1 MTENYYLIEYVQ
13 QSPPIIQLAWILSV
27 VFSVFIIPLI
37 LYLKYLRGHL
47 RKNEKVVA
55 KYQSEYEQALVTFLY
70 SGNGNEEISPE
81 QQLIIEK
88 LKKCILE
95 PFKRK
100 IVIATLLK
108 LKNEISGDL
117 AQSIEKLYIQTGL
130 INYTLP
136 KLQSKKWY
144 TLAKGIRE
152 LRQFQVKEAHD
163 QVANHINHPKREV
176 RKEMQLYMV
185 NLFYFEGLD
194 FLNVLQTPLSEWDQI
209 QLLEVLQR
217 FDNQK
222 ISNINSWLNSSNDSV
237 VAFVLKLAKIYNQFE
252 QKETLIS
259 LLDHNNKEIVIEV
272 ISVLCHLEVFEA
284 KDVLKNTFEQR
295 SEEEQIAIFKLLEN
309 LYEINDE
316 PFLLDYIYHENF
328 EIKVSALKILKAI
341 NSYKFNFLKS
351 SSPVPEFLQIT
362 NFIENN

>member
-1 MTENYYLIEYVQ
+1 MTENYYLIEYLK
-13 QSPPIIQLAWILSV
+13 QSPPIIQLAWIFSV
-27 VFSVFIIPLI
+27 VFAVFIIPLI
-37 LYLKYLRGHL
+37 IYLNYLRGHL
-47 RKNEKVVA
+47 RRDEIVVA
-55 KYQSEYEQALVTFLY
+55 KHQEEYEQALVTFLY
-70 SGNGNEEISPE
+70 SGNGDEDLSSE
-81 QQLIIEK
+81 QQLIIEEF
-88 LKKCILE
+88 KKCIID

-100 IVIATLLK
+100 IVISTLLK

-117 AQSIEKLYIQTGL
+117 AQSIEKFYIQTGL

-136 KLQSKKWY
+136 KLKSKKWY

-163 QVANHINHPKREV
+163 QVANYINHPKREV

-222 ISNINSWLNSSNDSV
+222 LPNIKSWLNSSNDSV
-237 VAFVLKLAKIYNQFE
+237 VVFVLKLAKIYNQFE
-252 QKETLIS
+252 QKDVLIRM
-259 LLDHNNKEIVIEV
+259 LDHQNKDIVIEV

-284 KDVLKNTFEQR
+284 KEVLKNTFDQR
-295 SEEEQIAIFKLLEN
+295 SQEEQIAIFKLLEN
-309 LYEINDE
+309 LYEISDE
-316 PFLLDYIYHENF
+316 PFLLDYMYHENF

-341 NSYKFNFLKS
+341 NGYKFNFLKS
-351 SSPVPEFLQIT
+351 SSSEPEFLQIA

>member
-1 MTENYYLIEYVQ
+1 MTKNYYLIEYLK
-13 QSPPIIQLAWILSV
+13 QSPPIIQVVWIISA
-27 VFSVFIIPLI
+27 VFVLFIIPLI
-37 LYLKYLRGHL
+37 IYLNYLRGHL

-55 KYQSEYEQALVTFLY
+55 KYQADYEQALVTYLY
-70 SGNGNEEISPE
+70 SGNGDDEISSD
-81 QQLIIEK
+81 QQLIIDE
-88 LKKCILE
+88 LKKSITD

-100 IVIATLLK
+100 IVISTLQK
-108 LKNEISGDL
+108 LKNEISGEV
-117 AQSIEKLYIQTGL
+117 AQSIEKLYFQTGL

-136 KLQSKKWY
+136 KLKSKKWY

-163 QVANHINHPKREV
+163 QVANHINHPKRQV

-194 FLNVLQTPLSEWDQI
+194 FLNVLKTPLSEWDQI

-222 ISNINSWLNSSNDSV
+222 IPNIKAWLKSSNDSV
-237 VAFVLKLAKIYNQFE
+237 VVFSLKLAKIYNQFE
-252 QKETLIS
+252 QKDVLMGM
-259 LLDHNNKEIVIEV
+259 LDHKNKDIVIEV
-272 ISVLCHLEVFEA
+272 IFVLCHLEVFEA
-284 KDVLKNTFEQR
+284 KEILKHNFEQR
-295 SEEEQIAIFKLLEN
+295 SLEEQIAIFKLLEN
-309 LYEINDE
+309 LYELDDE
-316 PFLLDYIYHENF
+316 PFLLDYLYHENF
-328 EIKVSALKILKAI
+328 EIKVSALKILKSI

-351 SSPVPEFLQIT
+351 SSSEHEFLQIA